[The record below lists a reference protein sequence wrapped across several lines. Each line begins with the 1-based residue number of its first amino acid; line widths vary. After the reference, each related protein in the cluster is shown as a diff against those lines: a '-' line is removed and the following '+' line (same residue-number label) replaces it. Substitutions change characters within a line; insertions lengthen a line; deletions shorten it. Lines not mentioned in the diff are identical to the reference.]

1 MTSTTSKSSPKSG
14 EAQSAS
20 TNAQSDGRTSDQT
33 ADANVA
39 ARLLDHMTTAVIALD
54 NGLKVAAL
62 NTAAEQLLGVSA
74 SKAIGRRLAQIVI
87 IPDSLFARLREAVE
101 LGQPVNDRHVTLE
114 PIGLE
119 SILVDCSVAPF
130 LDNSNNNGLL
140 IELTALDRS
149 LRIVRDEALAAQQE
163 NVKSLVRGLAHE
175 IKNPLGGLRGAA
187 QLLERQ
193 LDDKELIEYTSIIIH
208 EADRLQTL
216 IDRMLGPNSRPRRD
230 ELNIHEVLEHV
241 RKISMVGAAQGVSL
255 TFDYDPSIPEF
266 LSDRDRL
273 VQVFLN
279 IVMNALQAV
288 GTEGSVLFKSRVG
301 TNFTIAGKLHPLVI
315 KISIQDNGP
324 GIPEHLLE
332 QIFYPMVSGRTG
344 GSGLGLSIAQSIM
357 GQLGGLVECQSEPG
371 ETEFTVFIPME
382 LI

>member
-1 MTSTTSKSSPKSG
+1 MPAGQSAAQSTIAITTMTSTNSEK
-14 EAQSAS
+14 
-20 TNAQSDGRTSDQT
+20 
-33 ADANVA
+33 
-39 ARLLDHMTTAVIALD
+39 LLDNMTTAVVSL
-54 NGLKVAAL
+54 NSELKITSL
-62 NTAAEQLLGVSA
+62 NTSAEQLLGVSLG
-74 SKAIGRRLAQIVI
+74 KAIGRRLAQIVA

-101 LGQPVNDRHVTLE
+101 LGQPINDRHVTIE
-114 PIGLE
+114 PVGLNAL
-119 SILVDCSVAPF
+119 LVDCSVAPF
-130 LDNSNNNGLL
+130 LDELNNDGLL
-140 IELTALDRS
+140 IELTPLDRS
-149 LRIVRDEALAAQQE
+149 LRIVRDEALATQQE

-193 LDDKELIEYTSIIIH
+193 LDNKELIEYTSIIIK

-241 RKISMVGAAQGVSL
+241 RKISMVGASPNVSI

-279 IVMNALQAV
+279 IAVNALQAV
-288 GTEGSVLFKSRVG
+288 GDEGDVQFKSRVG

-315 KISIQDNGP
+315 MISIQDNGP
-324 GIPEHLLE
+324 GIPENLIE
-332 QIFYPMVSGRTG
+332 QIFYPMVGARSG

-357 GQLGGLVECQSEPG
+357 GQLGGLVECESEPG
-371 ETEFTVFIPME
+371 DTEFKVLIPVE
-382 LI
+382 LS

>member
-1 MTSTTSKSSPKSG
+1 
-14 EAQSAS
+14 
-20 TNAQSDGRTSDQT
+20 
-33 ADANVA
+33 
-39 ARLLDHMTTAVIALD
+39 
-54 NGLKVAAL
+54 
-62 NTAAEQLLGVSA
+62 
-74 SKAIGRRLAQIVI
+74 
-87 IPDSLFARLREAVE
+87 
-101 LGQPVNDRHVTLE
+101 
-114 PIGLE
+114 LE

-332 QIFYPMVSGRTG
+332 QIFYPMVSGRSG

>member
-1 MTSTTSKSSPKSG
+1 MS
-14 EAQSAS
+14 ESA
-20 TNAQSDGRTSDQT
+20 TRNAISVSD
-33 ADANVA
+33 
-39 ARLLDHMTTAVIALD
+39 RLLDNMTTAVIALD
-54 NGLKVAAL
+54 SALKITSL
-62 NTAAEQLLGVSA
+62 NTSAEQLLGISA
-74 SKAIGRRLAQIVI
+74 SKATGRRLAQIVN

-101 LGQPVNDRHVTLE
+101 IGQPVNDRHVTIAPL
-114 PIGLE
+114 GLE

-130 LDNSNNNGLL
+130 LDAANNDGIM

-193 LDDKELIEYTSIIIH
+193 LDDKELHEYTSIIIH

-216 IDRMLGPNSRPRRD
+216 IDRMLGPNSRPRHE

-241 RKISMVGAAQGVSL
+241 RKISMVGASSGVSL

-279 IVMNALQAV
+279 IAVNALQAI
-288 GTEGSVLFKSRVG
+288 GNEGDVVFTSRVA
-301 TNFTIAGKLHPLVI
+301 TNFTIAGTLHPLVI
-315 KISIQDNGP
+315 KVSIKDNGR
-324 GIPEHLLE
+324 GIPAPLLD
-332 QIFYPMVSGRTG
+332 QIFYPMVSGTAG

-357 GQLGGLVECQSEPG
+357 GQLGGLVECESEPG
-371 ETEFTVFIPME
+371 NTEFTVFIPME
-382 LI
+382 LM

>member
-1 MTSTTSKSSPKSG
+1 MTQPINPSLAVNLAIEPDKKS
-14 EAQSAS
+14 
-20 TNAQSDGRTSDQT
+20 
-33 ADANVA
+33 ANGVA
-39 ARLLDHMTTAVIALD
+39 AILLDNMTTAVVALD
-54 NGLKVAAL
+54 SGLKVTSL
-62 NTAAEQLLGVSA
+62 NTSAEQILGISA
-74 SKAIGRRLAQIVI
+74 CKAIGRRLAQIVL

-101 LGQPVNDRHVTLE
+101 LGQPVNDRHVTIE
-114 PIGLE
+114 PVGQE
-119 SILVDCSVAPF
+119 SILVDCAVAPY
-130 LDNSNNNGLL
+130 LDESNNDGLL
-140 IELTALDRS
+140 VELTALDRS

-193 LDDKELIEYTSIIIH
+193 LDEKDLIEYTSIIIH

-241 RKISMVGAAQGVSL
+241 RKISMVGASSGVSV

-279 IVMNALQAV
+279 IAVNAFQAV
-288 GTEGSVLFKSRVG
+288 GDNGDVLFRSRVG

-315 KISIQDNGP
+315 KISIIDNGP
-324 GIPEHLLE
+324 GISESLIE
-332 QIFYPMVSGRTG
+332 QVFYPMVSGRSG

-357 GQLGGLVECQSEPG
+357 GQLGGLVECQSQPG

-382 LI
+382 LT